1 MSQSIVR
8 DTLRVAIPV
17 VGTQLGAMAMG
28 IVDTIMVGH
37 LGPEPLSAVA
47 LGNSLSFTMI
57 IVCIGTLMAL
67 DPVVSQAYGARRFE
81 ACGWALRHGLVLAL
95 GLTVPLT
102 IILSQSRPLLDLLRQ
117 DPSLIE
123 GAGQYVDAI
132 LLGLFPFLGFTV
144 LRQFMQGISR
154 PRAALV
160 VVIVANLLHVLL
172 NWMWIYGRWGAPP
185 MGSTGAAWSTTVS
198 RWFML
203 IALAAWVYTRPT
215 LRKFGMSGWPR
226 PLDRVLLRR
235 LLHLGLPIGGQF
247 GMEVSVFAM
256 TTMMMGWF
264 GPVQLAAHQIA
275 LNLCSTTFM
284 VPLGFS
290 ATAAVLVGQALG
302 RDDVAGAR
310 RAAFTSYALGI
321 GFMGLAAIS
330 FALLPEVFVRIYT
343 GDVQVIGMGVSLLLV
358 GAAFQL
364 SDGTQTI
371 SLGALRGAADTRVP
385 MVVAAIA
392 YWGVGLPLGWVLAFP
407 LGLGPP
413 GLWWGLTCG
422 LTVVGAV
429 LSLRFHLRVR
439 AERVVALRAV

>member
-1 MSQSIVR
+1 
-8 DTLRVAIPV
+8 
-17 VGTQLGAMAMG
+17 
-28 IVDTIMVGH
+28 
-37 LGPEPLSAVA
+37 
-47 LGNSLSFTMI
+47 
-57 IVCIGTLMAL
+57 
-67 DPVVSQAYGARRFE
+67 
-81 ACGWALRHGLVLAL
+81 
-95 GLTVPLT
+95 
-102 IILSQSRPLLDLLRQ
+102 
-117 DPSLIE
+117 
-123 GAGQYVDAI
+123 
-132 LLGLFPFLGFTV
+132 
-144 LRQFMQGISR
+144 MQGISR